1 MVGIPAKGAD
11 MYDVALLIERQ
22 LTDLDADQVVA
33 LHEGLDDTVRY
44 HLLLPV
50 DTSASMLASSMSAL
64 GGGQIVTIADAD
76 VIADVQRE
84 LSSAGQAELDASAK
98 LLTARGQQVTTAL
111 TEDDP
116 IEALTELVATT
127 SSSEAIILTESHVVR
142 EFLHL
147 DWTSRAKRKLDVP
160 TLHLLEHVPFS
171 AQAP

>member
-1 MVGIPAKGAD
+1 

-22 LTDLDADQVVA
+22 LTDLDADQVIA

-76 VIADVQRE
+76 VIADVQHE
-84 LSSAGQAELDASAK
+84 LSSAGQAELDASAS

-116 IEALTELVATT
+116 IDALGELVATT

>member
-1 MVGIPAKGAD
+1 

-33 LHEGLDDTVRY
+33 LHEGLDDDTVVY

-64 GGGQIVTIADAD
+64 GGGQMMTIADAD
-76 VIADVQRE
+76 MISDVQNE
-84 LSSAGQAELDASAK
+84 LSTAGQAELDASAA
-98 LLTARGQQVTTAL
+98 LLTTRGQQVTSSL

-116 IEALTELVATT
+116 ITALGDLLAET
-127 SSSEAIILTESHVVR
+127 SSSEAIILTESHIVR
-142 EFLHL
+142 EFLHV

-160 TLHLLEHVPFS
+160 ILHLLEHVPFS
-171 AQAP
+171 AQSH

>member
-1 MVGIPAKGAD
+1 

-50 DTSASMLASSMSAL
+50 DSSATILASSMSAL

-76 VIADVQRE
+76 VIADVQHE
-84 LSSAGQAELDASAK
+84 LSSAGQAELDASAS

-116 IEALTELVATT
+116 IDALAELVART

>member
-1 MVGIPAKGAD
+1 
-11 MYDVALLIERQ
+11 MYDVALLFERQ

-50 DTSASMLASSMSAL
+50 ETSASMLASSMSAL
-64 GGGQIVTIADAD
+64 GGGQIMIADAD
-76 VIADVQRE
+76 TIMDVQNE
-84 LSSAGQAELDASAK
+84 LSAAGQAELDASAA
-98 LLTARGQQVTTAL
+98 LLTSRGQEVTKAL

-116 IEALTELVATT
+116 IEALSELVATT
-127 SSSEAIILTESHVVR
+127 SSSEAIILTESHIVR
-142 EFLHL
+142 EFLHV

-171 AQAP
+171 GQAH

>member
-1 MVGIPAKGAD
+1 
-11 MYDVALLIERQ
+11 MYDVALLFERQ
-22 LTDLDADQVVA
+22 LTHLDADQVVA

-50 DTSASMLASSMSAL
+50 DMSASMLASSMSAL
-64 GGGQIVTIADAD
+64 GGGQIMTIADAD
-76 VIADVQRE
+76 MIADVQNE
-84 LSSAGQAELDASAK
+84 LSSAGQAELDASAA
-98 LLTARGQQVTTAL
+98 LLTSRGQQVTSAL

-116 IEALTELVATT
+116 IDALSELVAAT
-127 SSSEAIILTESHVVR
+127 SSSEAIILTESHIVR
-142 EFLHL
+142 EFLHV

>member
-1 MVGIPAKGAD
+1 

-22 LTDLDADQVVA
+22 LTVLDADQVVA

-76 VIADVQRE
+76 VIADVQNE
-84 LSSAGQAELDASAK
+84 LSSAGQAELDASAT

-116 IEALTELVATT
+116 IDALGELVAST

>member
-1 MVGIPAKGAD
+1 

-84 LSSAGQAELDASAK
+84 LSSAGQAELDASAA
-98 LLTARGQQVTTAL
+98 LLTARGQQVTSTL

-116 IEALTELVATT
+116 IDALSELVAKT

>member
-1 MVGIPAKGAD
+1 

-33 LHEGLDDTVRY
+33 LHEGLDDTIRY

-50 DTSASMLASSMSAL
+50 DSSATILASSMSAL

-76 VIADVQRE
+76 VIADVQHE
-84 LSSAGQAELDASAK
+84 LSSAGQAELDASAT

-116 IEALTELVATT
+116 IDALAELVART

>member
-1 MVGIPAKGAD
+1 

-22 LTDLDADQVVA
+22 LSDLDADQVVA
-33 LHEGLDDTVRY
+33 LHEGLDDTVIY

-64 GGGQIVTIADAD
+64 GGGQIMTIADAD
-76 VIADVQRE
+76 MITDVQNE
-84 LSSAGQAELDASAK
+84 LSSAGQAELDASAA
-98 LLTARGQQVTTAL
+98 LLTSRGQKVTATL

-116 IEALTELVATT
+116 ISALSELVVTT
-127 SSSEAIILTESHVVR
+127 SSSEAIILTESHIVR
-142 EFLHL
+142 EFLHV

-171 AQAP
+171 AQAH

>member
-1 MVGIPAKGAD
+1 

-22 LTDLDADQVVA
+22 LTDLDADQLLS
-33 LHEGLDDTVRY
+33 LHEGLDETVRY

-50 DTSASMLASSMSAL
+50 DTSSALLASSMSAL
-64 GGGQIVTIADAD
+64 GGGQIVSIGDAD
-76 VIADVQRE
+76 VIADVQDE
-84 LSSAGQAELDASAK
+84 MTTSGQAELDASAA
-98 LLTARGQQVTTAL
+98 LLTGRGQQVTAKL

-116 IEALTELVATT
+116 VEALSALVESTHAA
-127 SSSEAIILTESHVVR
+127 EAIILTEPHIVR

-147 DWTSRAKRKLDVP
+147 DWTSRAKRALDVP

>member
-1 MVGIPAKGAD
+1 

-22 LTDLDADQVVA
+22 LTDLDADQIVA

-76 VIADVQRE
+76 AIADVQRE
-84 LSSAGQAELDASAK
+84 LSSAGQAELDASAE

-116 IEALTELVATT
+116 IEALAELVAKT

>member
-1 MVGIPAKGAD
+1 
-11 MYDVALLIERQ
+11 MYDVALLFERQ

-50 DTSASMLASSMSAL
+50 ETSASMLASSMSAL
-64 GGGQIVTIADAD
+64 GGGQIMIADAD
-76 VIADVQRE
+76 TITDVQNE
-84 LSSAGQAELDASAK
+84 LSAAGQAELDASAA
-98 LLTARGQQVTTAL
+98 LLTSRGQEVTKAL

-116 IEALTELVATT
+116 IEALSELVATT
-127 SSSEAIILTESHVVR
+127 SSSEAIILTESHIVR
-142 EFLHL
+142 EFLHV

-171 AQAP
+171 GQAH

>member
-1 MVGIPAKGAD
+1 
-11 MYDVALLIERQ
+11 
-22 LTDLDADQVVA
+22 
-33 LHEGLDDTVRY
+33 LHEGLDDTIRY

-50 DTSASMLASSMSAL
+50 DSSATILASSMSAL

-76 VIADVQRE
+76 VIADVQHE
-84 LSSAGQAELDASAK
+84 LSSAGQAELDASAT

-116 IEALTELVATT
+116 IDALAELVART

>member
-1 MVGIPAKGAD
+1 
-11 MYDVALLIERQ
+11 MYDVTLLIERQ
-22 LTDLDADQVVA
+22 LTALDADQVIA

-44 HLLLPV
+44 HLVLPV

-64 GGGQIVTIADAD
+64 GGGQIMTVTDAD
-76 VIADVQRE
+76 VVADVQRE
-84 LSSAGQAELDASAK
+84 LAAAGQAELDDSAA
-98 LLTARGQQVTTAL
+98 LLTDRGQQITATL

-116 IEALTELVATT
+116 ISALCATVADTG
-127 SSSEAIILTESHVVR
+127 SSEAIILTEPHVVQ
-142 EFLHL
+142 EFLHM

>member
-1 MVGIPAKGAD
+1 

-76 VIADVQRE
+76 VIAEVQNE
-84 LSSAGQAELDASAK
+84 LSSAGQAELDASAA

-116 IEALTELVATT
+116 IDALGELVART
-127 SSSEAIILTESHVVR
+127 SSSEAIILTESHIVR
-142 EFLHL
+142 EFLHV

-171 AQAP
+171 AQAR

>member
-1 MVGIPAKGAD
+1 

-33 LHEGLDDTVRY
+33 LHEGLDDDTVVY

-64 GGGQIVTIADAD
+64 GGGQIMTIADAD
-76 VIADVQRE
+76 MIADVQNE
-84 LSSAGQAELDASAK
+84 LSTAGQAELDASAA
-98 LLTARGQQVTTAL
+98 LLTTRDQQVTSSL

-116 IEALTELVATT
+116 ITALGDLVAET
-127 SSSEAIILTESHVVR
+127 SSSEAIILTESHIVR
-142 EFLHL
+142 EFLHV

-160 TLHLLEHVPFS
+160 ILHLLEHVPFS
-171 AQAP
+171 AQSP

>member
-1 MVGIPAKGAD
+1 

-22 LTDLDADQVVA
+22 LTGLDADQVVA

-44 HLLLPV
+44 HLLLPI

-76 VIADVQRE
+76 VIADVQHE
-84 LSSAGQAELDASAK
+84 LSSAGQAELDASAA
-98 LLTARGQQVTTAL
+98 LLTARGQQVTSAL

-116 IEALTELVATT
+116 IAALAELVART
-127 SSSEAIILTESHVVR
+127 SSSEAIILTETHVVR

>member
-1 MVGIPAKGAD
+1 

-22 LTDLDADQVVA
+22 ITDLDADQVIA

-76 VIADVQRE
+76 VIADVQNE
-84 LSSAGQAELDASAK
+84 LSSAGQAELDASAS

-116 IEALTELVATT
+116 IDALAELVATT
-127 SSSEAIILTESHVVR
+127 SSSEAIILTESHIVR

>member
-1 MVGIPAKGAD
+1 

-22 LTDLDADQVVA
+22 LTDLDADQIVA

-76 VIADVQRE
+76 VIADVQKE
-84 LSSAGQAELDASAK
+84 LSSAGQAELDASAA
-98 LLTARGQQVTTAL
+98 LLTARDEQVTSVL

-116 IEALTELVATT
+116 IDALAELVART
-127 SSSEAIILTESHVVR
+127 SSSEAIILTEPHVVR

>member
-1 MVGIPAKGAD
+1 

-33 LHEGLDDTVRY
+33 LHEGLDDDTVVY

-64 GGGQIVTIADAD
+64 GGGQIMTIADAD
-76 VIADVQRE
+76 MIADVQKE
-84 LSSAGQAELDASAK
+84 LSSAGQAELDASAA
-98 LLTARGQQVTTAL
+98 LLTTRGQQVTSSL

-116 IEALTELVATT
+116 ITALSDLVAET
-127 SSSEAIILTESHVVR
+127 SSSEAIILTEPHIVR
-142 EFLHL
+142 EFLQV

-160 TLHLLEHVPFS
+160 ILHLLEHVPFS
-171 AQAP
+171 AQSH

>member
-1 MVGIPAKGAD
+1 

-22 LTDLDADQVVA
+22 LTDLDADQLLS
-33 LHEGLDDTVRY
+33 LHEGLDETVTY

-50 DTSASMLASSMSAL
+50 DTSSALLASSMSAL
-64 GGGQIVTIADAD
+64 GGGQIVSIGDAD
-76 VIADVQRE
+76 VIAEVQDE
-84 LSSAGQAELDASAK
+84 MTTSGQAELDASAA
-98 LLTARGQQVTTAL
+98 LLTGRGQQVTSTL

-116 IEALTELVATT
+116 VQALCALVEST
-127 SSSEAIILTESHVVR
+127 SAAEAIILTEPHVVR

-147 DWTSRAKRKLDVP
+147 DWTSRAKRALDVP